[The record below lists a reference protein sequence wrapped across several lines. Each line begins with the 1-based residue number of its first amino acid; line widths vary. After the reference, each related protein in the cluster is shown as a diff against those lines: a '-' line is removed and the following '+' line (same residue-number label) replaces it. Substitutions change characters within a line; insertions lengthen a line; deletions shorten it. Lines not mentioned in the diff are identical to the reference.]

1 MICQRVVVILSPSN
15 SYFNAKFLAQI
26 HQGCIDSNYNKN
38 GKYDLEFIW
47 QLPTIQRKSI
57 EGIMNRDHKRKEIYF
72 IIPVKRLVT
81 NYLRLCQIDWS
92 NNLCHA
98 KCFSCTQMI
107 NRGEDNMF
115 LQTFHIL
122 YIMPSVSSSNLQSSS
137 TTTNVFNIII
147 NIIIINVNIII
158 NNKTSSLW
166 AWGQLAFSLPTTS

>member
-1 MICQRVVVILSPSN
+1 MVVILSPSN

-81 NYLRLCQIDWS
+81 NYLRLCQID
-92 NNLCHA
+92 
-98 KCFSCTQMI
+98 
-107 NRGEDNMF
+107 
-115 LQTFHIL
+115 
-122 YIMPSVSSSNLQSSS
+122 
-137 TTTNVFNIII
+137 
-147 NIIIINVNIII
+147 
-158 NNKTSSLW
+158 
-166 AWGQLAFSLPTTS
+166 